1 MDDYLI
7 TYLRWLNDLVNK
19 ISNSKTIR
27 VLPCA
32 IRKCLI
38 GDKKPEESSIQVN
51 HKLFENKNLIIDS
64 TSFKKYFDQIVEP
77 GYTYEQALEGASSI
91 CMKYIKDWIDT

>member
-7 TYLRWLNDLVNK
+7 MYLKWLNDLVNK
-19 ISNSKTIR
+19 ISSNKTIR
-27 VLPCA
+27 VLPCT

-38 GDKKPEESSIQVN
+38 ENKKPEESSIQVN

-64 TSFKKYFDQIVEP
+64 TSFKKYFDRIVEP